1 MAEKHSVISTT
12 RMASFANKEQPSP
25 LYWQREVSCV
35 PFSIHHPSNKSAKN
49 LDMCGICVNTHTHTH
64 THTILARQYI
74 IKHLIYNGL
83 PESIIRGYPC
93 LTTKVPINT
102 HPLPYCLKKGR
113 IFLWSDG
120 TGERSLRPNI
130 VGFLFPPITV

>member
-1 MAEKHSVISTT
+1 MYDNGYIVKCRSILTNDICLSEASHKADVFLVCISYLTY
-12 RMASFANKEQPSP
+12 SLKKCIN
-25 LYWQREVSCV
+25 
-35 PFSIHHPSNKSAKN
+35 N
-49 LDMCGICVNTHTHTH
+49 LAVWKIRVNTHTHI
-64 THTILARQYI
+64 HTIIARQYI

>member
-1 MAEKHSVISTT
+1 MYDNGYIVKCRSILTNDICLSE
-12 RMASFANKEQPSP
+12 ASHKADVFLVCMSYLTYSLKK
-25 LYWQREVSCV
+25 C
-35 PFSIHHPSNKSAKN
+35 IDN
-49 LDMCGICVNTHTHTH
+49 LAVWKIRVNTHTHT
-64 THTILARQYI
+64 IIARQYI

>member
-1 MAEKHSVISTT
+1 MYDNGYIVKCRSILTNDICLSEASHKADVFLVCISYLTY
-12 RMASFANKEQPSP
+12 SLKK
-25 LYWQREVSCV
+25 C
-35 PFSIHHPSNKSAKN
+35 IDN
-49 LDMCGICVNTHTHTH
+49 LAVWKIRVNTHTHTKK
-64 THTILARQYI
+64 IIARQYI

>member
-1 MAEKHSVISTT
+1 MRYIVKCRSILTNDICLSEALHKADVFLVCISYLTY
-12 RMASFANKEQPSP
+12 SLKK
-25 LYWQREVSCV
+25 C
-35 PFSIHHPSNKSAKN
+35 IDN
-49 LDMCGICVNTHTHTH
+49 LAVWKIRVNTHTHT
-64 THTILARQYI
+64 IIARQYI

>member
-1 MAEKHSVISTT
+1 MYDNGYIVKCRSILTNDICLSEASHKADVFLVCISYLTY
-12 RMASFANKEQPSP
+12 SLKKCIN
-25 LYWQREVSCV
+25 
-35 PFSIHHPSNKSAKN
+35 N
-49 LDMCGICVNTHTHTH
+49 LAVWKIRVNTHTHT
-64 THTILARQYI
+64 IIARQYI

-83 PESIIRGYPC
+83 PESIVRGYPC

>member
-1 MAEKHSVISTT
+1 MYDNGYIVKCRSILTNDICLCEASHKADVFLVCISYLTY
-12 RMASFANKEQPSP
+12 SLKKCIN
-25 LYWQREVSCV
+25 
-35 PFSIHHPSNKSAKN
+35 N
-49 LDMCGICVNTHTHTH
+49 LAVWKIRVNTHTHTH
-64 THTILARQYI
+64 THTIIARQYI

>member
-1 MAEKHSVISTT
+1 MYDNGYIVKCRSILTNDICLSEASHKADVFLVCISYLTY
-12 RMASFANKEQPSP
+12 SLKK
-25 LYWQREVSCV
+25 C
-35 PFSIHHPSNKSAKN
+35 IDN
-49 LDMCGICVNTHTHTH
+49 LAVWKIRVNTHTQKKKK
-64 THTILARQYI
+64 IIARQYI

>member
-1 MAEKHSVISTT
+1 MCAKLENNSIFSAEKRIFFCT
-12 RMASFANKEQPSP
+12 F
-25 LYWQREVSCV
+25 L
-35 PFSIHHPSNKSAKN
+35 
-49 LDMCGICVNTHTHTH
+49 LDYLAVMGILLTHTHTHTH
-64 THTILARQYI
+64 THTIIARQYI

>member
-49 LDMCGICVNTHTHTH
+49 LDMCGICVNTHSHLTLVARVNIPYYIYARGELFFREFSALFCCFQLHLGGEKMKNVSV
-64 THTILARQYI
+64 ILSDCE
-74 IKHLIYNGL
+74 
-83 PESIIRGYPC
+83 ESRHPAEERC
-93 LTTKVPINT
+93 FTAFSMTTKN
-102 HPLPYCLKKGR
+102 
-113 IFLWSDG
+113 
-120 TGERSLRPNI
+120 SLTIPH
-130 VGFLFPPITV
+130 